1 MGPAQRRRSPG
12 VEVEKGRAP
21 GVPEEI
27 PPAPVPLAIDPGAR
41 FAGSLGRERETP
53 RGWRNPAGQGEHD
66 RRTNRPDWPCNTGS
80 DLCRVPA
87 PAAVGRILHVYSS
100 AGRAGRRA
108 DRGPASLARVRAGPQ
123 GETVLQDRLHRA
135 RPGAVGMSGLQVLAP
150 SQEVGQARLMRRLL
164 EAAIGHPTVPHQH
177 TGEVGAEHRRRLG
190 EPPAVADGVD
200 RRLRGGERPQP
211 VEDRVHPPAGLIRRD
226 HRTAADLLAQRRIRG
241 RRRVGGAV
249 TARDLGA
256 SACRGRMAES
266 LLAVDQWPEA
276 LRGETPWRE

>member
-27 PPAPVPLAIDPGAR
+27 PPATVPLAIDPGAR

-100 AGRAGRRA
+100 ASGDGAGFGGIRVQGA
-108 DRGPASLARVRAGPQ
+108 DG
-123 GETVLQDRLHRA
+123 
-135 RPGAVGMSGLQVLAP
+135 
-150 SQEVGQARLMRRLL
+150 
-164 EAAIGHPTVPHQH
+164 
-177 TGEVGAEHRRRLG
+177 G
-190 EPPAVADGVD
+190 EPA
-200 RRLRGGERPQP
+200 RGGSVAGSAAWGNTLER
-211 VEDRVHPPAGLIRRD
+211 VKLNE
-226 HRTAADLLAQRRIRG
+226 
-241 RRRVGGAV
+241 
-249 TARDLGA
+249 
-256 SACRGRMAES
+256 
-266 LLAVDQWPEA
+266 
-276 LRGETPWRE
+276 